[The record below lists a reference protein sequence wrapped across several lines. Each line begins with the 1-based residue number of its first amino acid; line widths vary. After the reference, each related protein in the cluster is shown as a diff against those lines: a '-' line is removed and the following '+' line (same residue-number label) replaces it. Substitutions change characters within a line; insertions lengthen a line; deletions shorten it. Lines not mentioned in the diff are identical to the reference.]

1 MTGRDR
7 IALFVV
13 VSVVSVVA
21 FWFLALA
28 PKRKE
33 AAALGVQ
40 VTEQQQRLATAQ
52 SSLAASEAAR
62 SSYAANYTTVAR
74 LGKAV
79 PADDDIPSL
88 VYQLDRAAN
97 GVGVNFQVIK
107 LTGGVSGGAP
117 APAPAAPAP
126 PASGGSGAQPA
137 STTTPAAPTQ
147 AATAALPPGAVV
159 GPAGIATMPLEF
171 TFDGSFPQLS
181 NYFGRLE
188 AFIRARSNGVD
199 ARGRL
204 LTINAIGLE
213 FGSKGYPHLKA
224 TVNATAYLLPA
235 SEGLLAGASPSAPA
249 QSGAQPVANT
259 APANP
264 TAPATVTP

>member
-7 IALFVV
+7 IALMVV

-28 PKRKE
+28 PKRQE
-33 AAALGVQ
+33 AASLGAQ
-40 VTEQQQRLATAQ
+40 VTEQQQRLTAAR
-52 SSLAASEAAR
+52 SNLTASQVAR
-62 SSYAANYTTVAR
+62 SSYAVNYAAVAQ

-79 PADDDIPSL
+79 PANDDIPSL
-88 VYQLDRAAN
+88 VYQLDSTAK
-97 GVGVNFQVIK
+97 GSGVNFQVIK
-107 LTGGVSGGAP
+107 LTGAGAAAP
-117 APAPAAPAP
+117 APAPATPAP
-126 PASGGSGAQPA
+126 PASGDSGAQAA
-137 STTTPAAPTQ
+137 SATTPAAPTQ

-171 TFDGSFPQLS
+171 SFNGSFPRLS
-181 NYFGRLE
+181 TFFGRLDG
-188 AFIRARSNGVD
+188 FIRPRPTGVD

-204 LTINAIGLE
+204 LTINAFSLK
-213 FGSKGYPHLKA
+213 FSNKGYPHLKA

-235 SEGLLAGASPSAPA
+235 DEGLLAGASPSAPA
-249 QSGAQPVANT
+249 QGGVQPVANT
-259 APANP
+259 APVNP

>member
-7 IALFVV
+7 IALLVV

-33 AAALGVQ
+33 AAALGAQ
-40 VTEQQQRLATAQ
+40 VTEQQQRLTTAR
-52 SSLAASEAAR
+52 SDLAASEAAR
-62 SSYAANYTTVAR
+62 SSYAVNYAAVAQ

-88 VYQLDRAAN
+88 VYQLDSTAK
-97 GVGVNFQVIK
+97 GSGVNFQVIK
-107 LTGGVSGGAP
+107 LTGAAGGAP

-126 PASGGSGAQPA
+126 PASGDSGAQAA
-137 STTTPAAPTQ
+137 SSATPAAPTQ

-159 GPAGIATMPLEF
+159 GSAGIATMPLEF
-171 TFDGSFPQLS
+171 SFSGSFPRLS
-181 NYFGRLE
+181 TFFGRLDG
-188 AFIRARSNGVD
+188 FIRPRPTGVD

-204 LTINAIGLE
+204 LTINAFSLK
-213 FGSKGYPHLKA
+213 FGTKGYPHLKA
-224 TVNATAYLLPA
+224 TVNATAYLLPTD
-235 SEGLLAGASPSAPA
+235 EGLLAGASPSAPA
-249 QSGAQPVANT
+249 QKGAQPVANT